1 MKVWYDKNAKVRIF
15 QPGDK
20 VLVFLPVPCQPLKAK
35 YCGPYEIET
44 KINNLNYIVKTP
56 GRRKQNRVCHVNMLT
71 PYLERKNECESKIA
85 ATLANV
91 EVSQKAHD
99 KPDVDQSFSFATL
112 KQPVN

>member
-1 MKVWYDKNAKVRIF
+1 
-15 QPGDK
+15 
-20 VLVFLPVPCQPLKAK
+20 
-35 YCGPYEIET
+35 
-44 KINNLNYIVKTP
+44 
-56 GRRKQNRVCHVNMLT
+56 MLT

-91 EVSQKAHD
+91 EVSRKAHD